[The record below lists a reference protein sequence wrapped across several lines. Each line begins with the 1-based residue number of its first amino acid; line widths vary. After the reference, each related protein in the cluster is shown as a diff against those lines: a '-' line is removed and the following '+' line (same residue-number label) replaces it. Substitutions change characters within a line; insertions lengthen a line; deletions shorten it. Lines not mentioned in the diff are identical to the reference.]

1 MKGSM
6 VGRLLCLAC
15 VTVSLSPSVARAN
28 RADGCRV
35 VSGQIFELEVP
46 ADEGNNPV
54 NHGRV
59 VAVVTGALKGA
70 ETAILTGVAAPP
82 PGAHL
87 GVTTQNV
94 FVNKRGEMLVAD
106 GLAGITFNP
115 DSTVTD
121 DLTLTVDGAS
131 STGRFAGATGSIR
144 AVGTGFN
151 FGGGPGVGRFVF
163 RYRGQIC
170 GITGFDDDDE

>member
-1 MKGSM
+1 MKGSII
-6 VGRLLCLAC
+6 GRVFCLAC
-15 VTVSLSPSVARAN
+15 VTALLSPAAAQAN
-28 RADGCRV
+28 GCRI

-46 ADEGNNPV
+46 ANEGNNPV
-54 NHGRV
+54 NNGRV
-59 VAVVTGALKGA
+59 VAVVTGTLKGA

-82 PGAHL
+82 PGALL

-94 FVNKRGEMLVAD
+94 FVNKRGEMLVAN

-115 DSTVTD
+115 DGTVTD
-121 DLTLTVDGAS
+121 DLTMTVDGAA
-131 STGRFAGATGSIR
+131 STGRFGGATGSIR
-144 AVGTGFN
+144 AVGTGYN

-170 GITGFDDDDE
+170 GISHFDDDDE